1 MLCFWLRLE
10 GEVVFVQDS
19 RFDSLADEE
28 LISIALSDEQA
39 YSELISRFLPTV
51 RRLAR
56 VYALNPSDQDDLFSE
71 GLLGL
76 MNSVK
81 TYDKE
86 KKASFST
93 YASVCISNRMINAIK
108 KSDRILK
115 REENL
120 DDSVVSGGNSPE
132 SILIERESISELID
146 GLQYLSALE
155 RDVFLLYIHGESY
168 EKIARVLNITQKSVD
183 NALRR
188 VRTKMRKKSG

>member
-1 MLCFWLRLE
+1 MADSEL
-10 GEVVFVQDS
+10 VF
-19 RFDSLADEE
+19 
-28 LISIALSDEQA
+28 IALSDERA

-56 VYALNPSDQDDLFSE
+56 VYALNPNDQDDLFSE

-81 TYDKE
+81 TYNSD

-120 DDSVVSGGNSPE
+120 DDSVASSDSSPE
-132 SILIERESISELID
+132 SILIERESVSELVD
-146 GLQYLSALE
+146 GLQYLSTLE

-168 EKIARVLNITQKSVD
+168 QKIAEVLNTSPKSVD

-188 VRTKMRKKSG
+188 VRTKLRKKLG